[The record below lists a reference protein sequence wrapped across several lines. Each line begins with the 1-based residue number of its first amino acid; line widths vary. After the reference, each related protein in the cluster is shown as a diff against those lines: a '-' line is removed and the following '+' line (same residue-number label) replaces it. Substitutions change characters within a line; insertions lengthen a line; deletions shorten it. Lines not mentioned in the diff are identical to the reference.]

1 MFHNNNNNNNN
12 NKQLRYSFGII
23 KWHQEEMQKLDRK
36 TRKTL
41 TVHGQHHPKADT
53 ERLYVPRKEGGRG
66 LMQIDGI
73 YKAEVMKLRECV
85 ESKED
90 PLM

>member
-1 MFHNNNNNNNN
+1 MASE
-12 NKQLRYSFGII
+12 LLTGI
-23 KWHQEEMQKLDRK
+23 KKKVQKLDRK
-36 TRKTL
+36 TRKVVTI
-41 TVHGQHHPKADT
+41 HGQHHPRADT
-53 ERLYVPRKEGGRG
+53 DHLYVPRKEGRRG

-90 PLM
+90 LLIDVVRTHQHHTN